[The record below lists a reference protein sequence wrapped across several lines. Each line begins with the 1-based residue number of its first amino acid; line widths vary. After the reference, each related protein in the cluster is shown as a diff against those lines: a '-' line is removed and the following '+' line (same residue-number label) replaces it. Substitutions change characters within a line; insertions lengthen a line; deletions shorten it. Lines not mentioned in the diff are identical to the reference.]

1 MANSLPAISTE
12 ITGVYTV
19 TIDSN
24 EGNVAGTGTARE
36 NEDAVCGCMPEGT
49 EDADYSW
56 RCCLWLYA
64 RRNRRS

>member
-24 EGNVAGTGTARE
+24 EGNVADTGTTRE
-36 NEDAVCGCMPEGT
+36 NEGAVCGCMPKGT
-49 EDADYSW
+49 EDAACS
-56 RCCLWLYA
+56 
-64 RRNRRS
+64 